1 MPVGEITIRPRSERI
16 TDDGAVKLVRRAT
29 RLTRK
34 GKTVAA
40 RLALRLDDSLAGQ
53 TLRADVEATDRR
65 GRRQLERDAAPV
77 RVAD

>member
-1 MPVGEITIRPRSERI
+1 VCKQ
-16 TDDGAVKLVRRAT
+16 A

-40 RLALRLDDSLAGQ
+40 RLAVRLDDSLAGQ
-53 TLRADVEATDRR
+53 QLTAEVEATDTR
-65 GRRQLERDAAPV
+65 GRRQLERDAGTV